1 MRINAVTSHVAAKQ
15 ILRLICTTDY
25 KQSRYRA
32 SQYGY
37 TFVYFSPEYCRYYF
51 ESQQRRDTKGLI
63 KRYGIVNIEDAIEIT
78 AIKYS
83 FTQIAIGAIVSR
95 KFMTYREF
103 FKIVK
108 DHYDWVR

>member
-1 MRINAVTSHVAAKQ
+1 MCINAISAHEASKQ
-15 ILRLICTTDY
+15 ILRVICTTDY

-32 SQYGY
+32 SQYSY
-37 TFVYFSPEYCRYYF
+37 TFVYFSPENCRYHF
-51 ESQQRRDTKGLI
+51 EPQQRRDTRGLI
-63 KRYGIVNIEDAIEIT
+63 KRYAVLNIEDVIEIT

-103 FKIVK
+103 FEIV
-108 DHYDWVR
+108 

>member
-1 MRINAVTSHVAAKQ
+1 MCINAINAPEASKQ
-15 ILRLICTTDY
+15 ILRVICTTDY

-37 TFVYFSPEYCRYYF
+37 TFVYFSAEYCRYHF
-51 ESQQRRDTKGLI
+51 ESQQRKDSKGLI
-63 KRYGIVNIEDAIEIT
+63 KRYGVVNIEEVIEFT

-83 FTQIAIGAIVSR
+83 FSQIAISAIISR

-103 FKIVK
+103 FEIIRM
-108 DHYDWVR
+108 HYDWIE

>member
-1 MRINAVTSHVAAKQ
+1 MCINAINAHEASKQ
-15 ILRLICTTDY
+15 ILRVICTIDY

-37 TFVYFSPEYCRYYF
+37 TFVYFSPENCRYYF
-51 ESQQRRDTKGLI
+51 ESQQRRDSKGLI
-63 KRYGIVNIEDAIEIT
+63 KRYGLVNIEDVIEIT

-83 FTQIAIGAIVSR
+83 FSQIAIGAIVSR

-103 FKIVK
+103 FEIVRV
-108 DHYDWVR
+108 HYDWVG